1 MTASYQAELPQGSEQ
16 ALPSRKT
23 ATLRQAEMALQLAP
37 GPTSN
42 QEHFFFESRGKGEDR
57 SRQNG
62 LPTMVCKLPHVGK
75 TINRNRGNRNFR
87 DGGEPDLLRL
97 QQFAPFGTAF
107 LESRKGSGAWAVKR
121 NGTWPASIGG

>member
-1 MTASYQAELPQGSEQ
+1 MTASYQAEPPQGSEQ
-16 ALPSRKT
+16 ALPFRKT

-97 QQFAPFGTAF
+97 QQLRRSELLFF
-107 LESRKGSGAWAVKR
+107 RKGSGAWAVKR